1 MLYTYSTDTT
11 TAFRFNA
18 IVLATTS
25 CESVKT
31 KNYRPMAQT
40 VTPTNGHFK

>member
-1 MLYTYSTDTT
+1 MLNTYSTDTT
-11 TAFRFNA
+11 TAFSFNA

-31 KNYRPMAQT
+31 KDYRPMA
-40 VTPTNGHFK
+40 NLLDILMGIF